1 MRKTENAKKVGR
13 ALLARPD
20 DQHFGWALSK
30 RARTRT
36 STMYGVLSRML
47 EAGWLTDGWEDQA
60 VAAQEKRPP
69 RRFYELTAQGKA
81 ELTAWLAE

>member
-1 MRKTENAKKVGR
+1 MRKTESVKKVGR

-20 DQHFGWALSK
+20 DQHFGWKLSK
-30 RARTRT
+30 QARTWAPT
-36 STMYGVLSRML
+36 TYGVLSRML

-60 VAAQEKRPP
+60 VAAREKRPP